1 MKVCVMASTYTTL
14 DREHAPP
21 LRILI
26 VEDHLDTARAT
37 AKLLRYQGH
46 EVQVATDGQGA
57 LASAA
62 ASPPDVAL
70 LDLDLPEM
78 SGWEVARRLR
88 DQAVGRR
95 PLLVAISGLGDSE
108 YRRLTHEAGIDLHLL
123 KPADPQ
129 MLFALL
135 ERFARL
141 LTHP

>member
-1 MKVCVMASTYTTL
+1 MKVCVMASAIATNDHKRST
-14 DREHAPP
+14 P
-21 LRILI
+21 LRILV
-26 VEDHLDTARAT
+26 VEDHVDTARAT

-46 EVQVATDGQGA
+46 QVQVATDGQDA
-57 LASAA
+57 LATAA
-62 ASPPDVAL
+62 AAPPDVVL

-129 MLFALL
+129 QLFALL